1 MSVGLL
7 REGFRAGAFARES
20 NVRSNA
26 SVEGGVVLE
35 SLFFGSFASVIPRR
49 GARAPFERAASSFA
63 DDSFFPR
70 RELFRVSLGRSF
82 GRSFGRPPGFLLSGA
97 GLRAAAAAAATSAS
111 AASAAAASAAAA
123 ARVASSSRTMPASP
137 PAALPGLPPRASGT
151 NQPLFPRLP
160 PSLRLP
166 AYPPARVSEEDA
178 LSAAAASS
186 SRRISESETKA
197 PGVSV
202 RAGLRPDA
210 AALDADACSCVET
223 VSPPAHTDA
232 KSLGLS
238 FRDASPRPPYA
249 PRDGSR
255 RGASDTAVAPAAG
268 DATPRAAP
276 RRERTRVPTR

>member
-97 GLRAAAAAAATSAS
+97 GLRAAAAAATSAS
-111 AASAAAASAAAA
+111 AASAAAAATAASVAPAVGIAA
-123 ARVASSSRTMPASP
+123 GLVLGKPLGIFGFTWLADKLGI
-137 PAALPGLPPRASGT
+137 AALPSGMNLSHLGVVGMLGGIGFTMCLLLTEVALPSAMQTIPKLAVLASSA
-151 NQPLFPRLP
+151 LAAAIAAAMMARM
-160 PSLRLP
+160 
-166 AYPPARVSEEDA
+166 PPAEEA
-178 LSAAAASS
+178 
-186 SRRISESETKA
+186 
-197 PGVSV
+197 
-202 RAGLRPDA
+202 
-210 AALDADACSCVET
+210 
-223 VSPPAHTDA
+223 
-232 KSLGLS
+232 
-238 FRDASPRPPYA
+238 
-249 PRDGSR
+249 
-255 RGASDTAVAPAAG
+255 
-268 DATPRAAP
+268 
-276 RRERTRVPTR
+276 